1 MASLTEPRIEGQL
14 LRPDDEGYEQ
24 ARRVFNAM
32 IDRRPALIARCAGV
46 HDVAAVVE
54 FARDRGM
61 PLSVRGGG
69 HNVAGNA
76 VAEGGVMIDMSDLR
90 SARVDPDAGTATAE
104 PGTTWFDFDQAT
116 HAHGLATTGGQISS
130 TGIAGLT
137 LGGGWGWLV
146 RKYGLACD
154 NLIGAELVTADGRV
168 VHANEDL
175 LWGLRGGGGNF
186 GVVTSFRYQ
195 LHPLRDVVGGLVAH
209 PRDRARAALR
219 LFRDLCR
226 EAPDELTLMAA
237 LITTPEGH
245 PAVGIGACHSGPV
258 EEGERLLRVLHEWG
272 SPIMDHVG
280 KLPYPVLQTMLDPM
294 APPGGRHYWKHD
306 FLPELSDRAIDLLI
320 EQASTM
326 RSPLCQVHVHHLGGA
341 MGKIAP
347 DATAFPARDAS
358 FLYNVIGFWTA
369 PDDDQVNIAWA
380 RAAFEALQPVSS
392 GRAYVNFMVDEGADR
407 VRAAYGANYER
418 LVALKRR
425 YDPDNLFRLNQNISP
440 SG

>member
-32 IDRRPALIARCAGV
+32 IDHRPALIARCACV
-46 HDVAAVVE
+46 HDVAAMVE

-76 VAEGGVMIDMSDLR
+76 VAEGGAMIDMSDLR
-90 SARVDPDAGTATAE
+90 SVRVDPDAGTAIAE
-104 PGTTWFDFDQAT
+104 PGTTWFAFDQAT
-116 HAHGLATTGGQISS
+116 HAHSLATTGGQISS

-154 NLIGAELVTADGRV
+154 NLIGAELVTADGLV
-168 VHANEDL
+168 VHADEDL

-186 GVVTSFRYQ
+186 GVVTSFRYH
-195 LHPLRDVVGGLVAH
+195 LHPLKDVVGGLVAH
-209 PRDRARAALR
+209 PRDRAREVLR

-245 PAVGIGACHSGPV
+245 QAVGIGACHSGPV
-258 EEGERLLRVLHEWG
+258 EEGERSLGVLHKWG
-272 SPIMDHVG
+272 PPVMDHIG
-280 KLPYPVLQTMLDPM
+280 RLPYPVLQTMLDPM

-341 MGKIAP
+341 M
-347 DATAFPARDAS
+347 
-358 FLYNVIGFWTA
+358 
-369 PDDDQVNIAWA
+369 
-380 RAAFEALQPVSS
+380 
-392 GRAYVNFMVDEGADR
+392 
-407 VRAAYGANYER
+407 
-418 LVALKRR
+418 
-425 YDPDNLFRLNQNISP
+425 
-440 SG
+440 